1 MVNVVHVLQVGS
13 GAQIL
18 CTAVVTLLLAAAGFL
33 SPAARGSLLTAAIV
47 LYPLLAITAGFT
59 AVVFWSSMQCSHAG
73 GTSVCLK
80 TACFFPGMHQKLNC
94 RTCYLLHRLD

>member
-1 MVNVVHVLQVGS
+1 VHLLQVGS

-47 LYPLLAITAGFT
+47 LYPLLAITAGYT
-59 AVVFWSSMQCSHAG
+59 AVVLWSSMQRSHAG

-80 TACFFPGMHQKLNC
+80 TACFFPGMHYKLDC
-94 RTCYLLHRLD
+94 RTCSLLYLFD